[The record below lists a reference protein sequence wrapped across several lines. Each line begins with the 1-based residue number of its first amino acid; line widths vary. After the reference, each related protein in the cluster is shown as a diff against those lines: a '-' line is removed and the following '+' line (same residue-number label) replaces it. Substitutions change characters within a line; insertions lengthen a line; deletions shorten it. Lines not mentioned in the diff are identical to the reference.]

1 MKTAKTVCVIM
12 ILLAAAGCAT
22 VKKAYAPN
30 PVAAPPAPAPA
41 AAMTAWHPAPP
52 SDGSLWSA
60 SSVNQFS
67 DDKASRRGDIVLVKV
82 NQKTVGTKAANTDST
97 RKASITAKIAYLLG
111 LEKDANK
118 LTDYT
123 QKGGGTRGTSTW
135 DPNNLIEASSER
147 SFKGTG
153 STNRTDTLVA
163 TVSAIVTEVMANGN
177 MKIYGTQTVTLNNE
191 ASVLTV
197 QGIIRPADLDLDN
210 AISAERIAEARI
222 EFNGSGIVT
231 DTQHPGWATRV
242 FDWVWPF

>member
-1 MKTAKTVCVIM
+1 MKIAKIVCVM
-12 ILLAAAGCAT
+12 TILFAAAGCAT
-22 VKKAYAPN
+22 VKKAYEPH
-30 PVAAPPAPAPA
+30 PVAAAPVPPPA

-60 SSVNQFS
+60 SSVNPFS
-67 DDKASRRGDIVLVKV
+67 DDKASRRGDIVMVKV
-82 NQKTVGTKAANTDST
+82 NQKTVGTKAANTDTT
-97 RKASITAKIAYLLG
+97 RKASITAKIKYFLG
-111 LEKDANK
+111 LENDANK
-118 LTDYT
+118 LTNYT
-123 QKGGGTRGTSTW
+123 QNGGGTRGTSTW
-135 DPNNLIEASSER
+135 DPNNMIEASSER

-163 TVSAIVTEVMANGN
+163 TVSAIVTDVMANGN

-197 QGIIRPADLDLDN
+197 QGIVRPGDLDVDN
-210 AISAERIAEARI
+210 AVSAERIAEARI

>member
-1 MKTAKTVCVIM
+1 M
-12 ILLAAAGCAT
+12 AT
-22 VKKAYAPN
+22 WK
-30 PVAAPPAPAPA
+30 
-41 AAMTAWHPAPP
+41 PAPP

-67 DDKASRRGDIVLVKV
+67 DDKASRRGDIVLVRI
-82 NQKTVGTKAANTDST
+82 NQKTAGTKAANTDTS
-97 RKASITAKIAYLLG
+97 RKASISAKIKYFLG
-111 LEKDANK
+111 LEDDVNK

-123 QKGGGTRGTSTW
+123 KAGGGTRGTATW
-135 DPNNLIEASSER
+135 DPVNLIDASSDR
-147 SFKGTG
+147 SFKGEG

-177 MKIYGTQTVTLNNE
+177 LRIYGTQTVTLNNE

-197 QGIIRPADLDLDN
+197 QGIVRPADLDVNN
-210 AISAERIAEARI
+210 AVGAERIADAHI

-231 DTQHPGWATRV
+231 DNQHPGWATRV